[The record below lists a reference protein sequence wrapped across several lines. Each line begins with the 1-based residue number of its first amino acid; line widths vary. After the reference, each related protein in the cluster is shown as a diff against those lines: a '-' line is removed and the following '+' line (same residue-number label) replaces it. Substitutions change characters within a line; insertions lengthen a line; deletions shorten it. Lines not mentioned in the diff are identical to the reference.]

1 MFKQED
7 IEIPKESLDVLIKSD
22 PSLCDFVTK
31 AVRAMRSDEKIRL
44 ACFSSEDMNKPFMK
58 YLLYRL
64 DIRRDSP
71 IIDYI
76 CDPQTKL
83 HQQLARFLYDEY
95 ELAKRDYEI
104 QLASD
109 WIASGNEKSA
119 AAKVLSVLKK
129 ETWGDKPISINNN
142 APTQILFCE
151 KEKTKTQQER
161 VGWHG
166 VDNFVKENNI

>member
-7 IEIPKESLDVLIKSD
+7 IEIPKESLDFLIKRD
-22 PSLCDFVTK
+22 PSLCVFVTK
-31 AVRAMRSDEKIRL
+31 AVRAMRSDEKVRL
-44 ACFSSEDMNKPFMK
+44 ACFSSEGMNDSFMK

-76 CDPQTKL
+76 CYPQAKI
-83 HQQLARFLYDEY
+83 HQQLAKFLLDEY

-109 WIASGNEKSA
+109 WIASGNE
-119 AAKVLSVLKK
+119 
-129 ETWGDKPISINNN
+129 
-142 APTQILFCE
+142 
-151 KEKTKTQQER
+151 
-161 VGWHG
+161 
-166 VDNFVKENNI
+166 

>member
-7 IEIPKESLDVLIKSD
+7 IEIPKESLDILIKSD

-31 AVRAMRSDEKIRL
+31 AVRAMRSDEKVRL
-44 ACFSSEDMNKPFMK
+44 ACFSSDDMNKPFMK

-76 CDPQTKL
+76 CDPQTKI

-95 ELAKRDYEI
+95 ELAKKDYEMS
-104 QLASD
+104 LASD

-119 AAKVLSVLKK
+119 AAKVLQVLKRD
-129 ETWGDKPISINNN
+129 TWGEKAMNITNN
-142 APTQILFCE
+142 APTQIVFGE
-151 KEKTKTQQER
+151 KAPKKTPAEK
-161 VGWHG
+161 VGWQG
-166 VDNFVKENNI
+166 VDKLVEGGLI

>member
-1 MFKQED
+1 MFKSED
-7 IEIPKESLDVLIKSD
+7 IEIPKESLDILVQSD
-22 PSLCDFVTK
+22 PVMLDFVTK
-31 AVRAMRSDEKIRL
+31 AVRAMRSDEKVRL
-44 ACFSSEDMNKPFMK
+44 ACFSSEDMNRPFVK

-64 DIRRDSP
+64 EIRRDSP
-71 IIDYI
+71 VLDYV
-76 CDPQTKL
+76 CDPQTKI
-83 HQQLARFLYDEY
+83 HKQIADFLYDEY

-151 KEKTKTQQER
+151 KEKKQTPQER
-161 VGWHG
+161 VGWKG